1 MENYNIL
8 VHKYGGSSLADLEK
22 LKIVANNI
30 VKELEENNKKNIK
43 DCIKTK
49 IIAVVS
55 AQGKMTNKLIE
66 EKEEVEINNISNK
79 LEHDKLIT
87 IGEQITASKLSILL
101 CNMGYSARSL
111 SGFQI
116 PIITDNNFTDAN
128 ILSINTNK
136 FLNEF
141 ENYDIL
147 IVTGFC
153 GVTNDMEITTL
164 GRGGSD
170 TTATFIANSLNTNC
184 YIFTDVDGI
193 YTADPRI
200 VKNAFKKEVITYDQM
215 IEYSKLGAKVLH
227 YKCLEIPNKDTTI
240 IYSKEISKNGTTKG
254 SKITNTINYNLSEN
268 KSNNDYIISNITGIT
283 LVEEDKKYIISIIGN
298 LKIESIKSYILNSI
312 NSVIQNNY
320 DNYKKLDIKVTIN
333 ESLKSISLESSKD
346 LKNDII
352 LFINRLHDEIF
363 NI

>member
-1 MENYNIL
+1 MMENYNIL

-30 VKELEENNKKNIK
+30 VKELEENNKKSIK
-43 DCIKTK
+43 NGIKTK

-66 EKEEVEINNISNK
+66 EKEEVEINDINIK

-87 IGEQITASKLSILL
+87 VGEQITASKLSILL

-116 PIITDNNFTDAN
+116 PIITDNNFTNAN
-128 ILSINTNK
+128 IVSINTNK

-141 ENYDIL
+141 EKYDIL

-193 YTADPRI
+193 YTADPRV
-200 VKNAFKKEVITYDQM
+200 VKNAFKKEIITYDQM

-240 IYSKEISKNGTTKG
+240 IYSKEINKNGTTKG
-254 SKITNTINYNLSEN
+254 SKITNTINYNLN
-268 KSNNDYIISNITGIT
+268 TKSSKDDIISNITGIT
-283 LVEEDKKYIISIIGN
+283 VFTENNKYIISIVGN
-298 LKIESIKSYILNSI
+298 FKNEKIKEYVLTKI
-312 NSVIQNNY
+312 NSLINNLY
-320 DNYKKLDIKVTIN
+320 NFLDIKIILN
-333 ESLKSISLESSKD
+333 ESLKSISIEISEKEKS
-346 LKNDII
+346 NDNIN
-352 LFINRLHDEIF
+352 LFINKLHDSIF